1 MTDPRLY
8 SAVIA
13 HGGVWPSSLISGV
26 MFYDGLRITVEDFV
40 KAGGKIV

>member
-1 MTDPRLY
+1 MIDSRLY

-13 HGGVWPSSLISGV
+13 NHGIWPSSLISGV
-26 MFYDGLRITVEDFV
+26 MFYDGLRITVEDFI